1 MNMGRNNEELI
12 ATLERFKAQGE
23 EDLQSINAR
32 LAVLRGEGRNTDPH
46 LAHNGRVITEQRP
59 YGGDLPGF

>member
-12 ATLERFKAQGE
+12 ATLERFERQGE
-23 EDLQSINAR
+23 EELSNIKDR
-32 LAVLRGEGRNTDPH
+32 LAALREGERSVDPH